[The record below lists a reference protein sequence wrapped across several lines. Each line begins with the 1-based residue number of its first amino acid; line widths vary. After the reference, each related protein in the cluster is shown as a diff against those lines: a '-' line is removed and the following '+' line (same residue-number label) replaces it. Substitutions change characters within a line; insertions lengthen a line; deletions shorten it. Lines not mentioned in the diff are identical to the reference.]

1 MYILEGNVPRI
12 DICDIP
18 CFPQIYK
25 QFWISFHG
33 SINLVSISS
42 IGSEPNSAWFLNPIK
57 YSVTR
62 NILKFT

>member
-1 MYILEGNVPRI
+1 MYILESNVPRI
-12 DICDIP
+12 DILDIT
-18 CFPQIYK
+18 CFSQFYK

-42 IGSEPNSAWFLNPIK
+42 IGSEPISSWFSDAIK
-57 YSVTR
+57 YSVSK